1 MESLTRNNYEIWF
14 LDYLDGQLSNEQ
26 LETLLDFLEQNPDLQ
41 KELQGVSKVGL
52 AAGNEM
58 LDQKEFLLK
67 TPEDIPGI
75 GSLDQLCIARMENDL
90 SVEEAILFD
99 KQLDTNPVLER
110 EYAAFLQ
117 TRLDPSDKVVYPY
130 KSELKKKVVFFNP
143 WVITAISSAA
153 IVLLAWILWPNN
165 SEKEI
170 PAMAKL
176 EEPAKKTSTPAD
188 SIAVKPDLAITNGA
202 SANSEGSA
210 SKTEAASSR
219 NIQKPDT
226 WLAGKDNPALLE
238 LPVRESV
245 PMKSLARRYPLSGPR
260 IPDPMGT
267 KILYASNYPSA
278 FFQTMP
284 SEDALT
290 IPQYALQLFREKIL
304 GQDPKQVRETRFSM
318 WEVAG
323 AGVNKINDLAG
334 TQMKLNREYDPE
346 GDIVAV
352 SFNSRLLDVEAP
364 IRAQEDK

>member
-26 LETLLDFLEQNPDLQ
+26 LEALLDFLEQNPDLQ

-75 GSLDQLCIARMENDL
+75 GSMDQLCIARMENDL
-90 SVEEAILFD
+90 SDEEALLFD
-99 KQLDTNPVLER
+99 QQLDTNPALER

-117 TRLDPSDKVVYPY
+117 TRLHPADKVIYPY
-130 KSELKKKVVFFNP
+130 KKELKKKVIFFSP

-153 IVLLAWILWPNN
+153 IVLLAWILWPD
-165 SEKEI
+165 SSVKDI

-176 EEPAKKTSTPAD
+176 EEPAKKSSTPAD
-188 SIAVKPDLAITNGA
+188 SDAAKPDLAITNGA
-202 SANSEGSA
+202 SSNSEGSA
-210 SKTEAASSR
+210 LKNNHTA
-219 NIQKPDT
+219 NQKSDT
-226 WLAGKDNPALLE
+226 YLAKKGNPALLE

-245 PMKSLARRYPLSGPR
+245 QMKPLARRYPVSGPR
-260 IPDPMGT
+260 IPDPMRT
-267 KILYASNYPSA
+267 KVLYASNYPSA
-278 FFQTMP
+278 AFQSMP
-284 SEDALT
+284 MEDALT
-290 IPQYALQLFREKIL
+290 VPQYALQLFREKIL

-323 AGVNKINDLAG
+323 AGVNKFNDLAG
-334 TQMKLNREYDPE
+334 TQMQLNREYDPD
-346 GDIVAV
+346 GDIIAV
-352 SFNSRLLDVEAP
+352 SFNSRLVDVEAP
-364 IRAQEDK
+364 VRAQENK